1 MSRIVAFTLVRL
13 VVVLMVLEC
22 ILTIFLPVRPSEPLR
37 THVSEKNFSAVLWTA
52 FFTGSELEKIEE
64 VADKVFSIQI
74 ADLQQNIYFLSR
86 VHATPRESKLF
97 SRYDPPPSLLAMLC
111 ILMI

>member
-1 MSRIVAFTLVRL
+1 M
-13 VVVLMVLEC
+13 LMEC
-22 ILTIFLPVRPSEPLR
+22 ILTIFLPGRPSEPLR

-52 FFTGSELEKIEE
+52 FITGSEVEKTEGL
-64 VADKVFSIQI
+64 ADTVFPIQI

-86 VHATPRESKLF
+86 VHSTPQEAKLF
-97 SRYDPPPSLLAMLC
+97 GHYDPLPPLLTLLC

>member
-1 MSRIVAFTLVRL
+1 MSRVVAFTLVRL

-22 ILTIFLPVRPSEPLR
+22 ILTTFLPGRPSEPLR

-52 FFTGSELEKIEE
+52 FFTGFEEEKIEGL
-64 VADKVFSIQI
+64 ADKVFSVQI

-86 VHATPRESKLF
+86 VHATSRESILF
-97 SRYDPPPSLLAMLC
+97 NHHDHPPSLLALLC